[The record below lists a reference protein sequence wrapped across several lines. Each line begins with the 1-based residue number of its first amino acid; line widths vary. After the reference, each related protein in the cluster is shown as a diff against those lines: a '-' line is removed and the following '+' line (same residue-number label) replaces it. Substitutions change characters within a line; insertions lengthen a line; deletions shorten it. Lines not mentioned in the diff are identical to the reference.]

1 MLIKET
7 IVLFTSAVRREG
19 GFFKACLKEVSMAPV
34 IFITSARIHTHT
46 TLSNLTSTS
55 PSSPL
60 SEQTHIPDC
69 VLAEPSMDGVNSK
82 ADQAEDPTLPGE
94 KLNFT
99 LNYYASGNIN
109 RHYLSVTE
117 RLISGTWC
125 VKSFYILGKGNVH
138 FGFSGQ
144 SDPGVQI

>member
-34 IFITSARIHTHT
+34 IFITSARIHT
-46 TLSNLTSTS
+46 TLGNFTSTS
-55 PSSPL
+55 LSSPL
-60 SEQTHIPDC
+60 SEQTHIPDS

-82 ADQAEDPTLPGE
+82 ADRAEDPTLPRE

-99 LNYYASGNIN
+99 LNYCASGNIN

-125 VKSFYILGKGNVH
+125 VEFVYILRKGNVH